1 VDEEGK
7 PLRTIRW
14 DNGVIVTVDQ
24 TLLPRKLKF
33 IRLKNPRE
41 VVKALRT
48 MKIRGAPVIGAAAAL
63 ALAQVAYKLRN
74 RPREKIL
81 EALYRAARMVREA
94 RPTAVNLFNAVD
106 YVLREAEN
114 CPEEENF
121 AQYVVDKCLEY
132 VEEDARRNRLLSI
145 EGAKLISPKD
155 RILTHC
161 NAGELAT
168 VEYGTALGV
177 IREAYLQG
185 KNVSVLAT
193 ETRPLL
199 QGARLT
205 AFELK
210 RLGIPFKLIT
220 DNMVGYV
227 MYRGLVDKVIV
238 GADRILASGHV
249 INKIGT
255 YTIAVLAHRHGIPFY
270 VAAPTTTFDLETP
283 LERVV
288 IEERNQREV
297 LEIQGVRIAPRGVE
311 ALNPAFDITPP
322 ELVSAIITEKGVIPP
337 KPEKIREIAGGQRQ
351 G

>member
-1 VDEEGK
+1 M
-7 PLRTIRW
+7 RTIRW

-24 TLLPRKLKF
+24 TLLPRRLTY

-41 VVKALRT
+41 VVKALKT

-63 ALAQVAYKLRN
+63 ALAQVVYRLRDK
-74 RPREKIL
+74 PREQIL
-81 EALYRAARMVREA
+81 KALYRAAKMIRAA

-106 YVLREAEN
+106 YVLKEAETYQG
-114 CPEEENF
+114 EDY
-121 AQYVVDKCLEY
+121 AQHLIDWCLEY
-132 VEEDARRNRLLSI
+132 VEADARMNRMLSI
-145 EGAKLISPKD
+145 HGAKLIAPRD

-177 IREAYLQG
+177 IREAHIQG
-185 KNVSVLAT
+185 KNISVIAT

-210 RLGIPFKLIT
+210 HMGVPFKLIT

-227 MYRGLVDKVIV
+227 MYKGLVDKVIV

-255 YTIAVLAHRHGIPFY
+255 YTIAVLAQRHGIPFY

-283 LERVV
+283 LEKVI
-288 IEERNQREV
+288 IEERSPREV
-297 LEIQGVRIAPRGVE
+297 LEVQGVRIAPRGVE
-311 ALNPAFDITPP
+311 VLNPAFDITPP
-322 ELVSAIITEKGVIPP
+322 ELVSAIITEKGIIQA
-337 KPEKIREIAGGQRQ
+337 KPEKIRGLLEG
-351 G
+351 